1 MSVADEIKSRIDI
14 VDYIQKFVPLKRAG
28 KTWKAPCPFHNE
40 RTPSFVVN
48 PDTQY
53 WRCYGSCAEGGDVIT
68 FAMKR
73 NGWSFGEALQ
83 ELGKLAGVE
92 VEKQSPEQRQNS
104 ERYDMLRGLM
114 HTAAD
119 AYHNSLL
126 DETVEGQPEVFRYT
140 REKRGFNDATITTFK
155 IGYAPP
161 GWTNMLDHLKT
172 LGYSE
177 ADVIEVG
184 LALKNDDT
192 GRVYDRFRNRL
203 MIPIR
208 DERGRVIGFG
218 ARALAAEDNP
228 KYLNSPQ
235 TPLFDKS
242 RTLFGLDTAKTSIRE
257 TEVAVIVEGYM
268 DAIQAHQAGFKNV
281 VAQMGTAMTETQLRL
296 LTRSAKKIILA
307 LDSDAAGQSATR
319 RSLETARTTL
329 QADFGGRLSVD
340 IRVLQI
346 PGAKDPDDLIRETPE
361 RWAELVA
368 NALPVADFVID
379 METSALP
386 ANASLLEREA
396 VARTLLPLLVA
407 SENNLYNRDN
417 VQKLALRLHIAER
430 DLLSWADEQARI
442 EKAKK
447 PRTPPPEKQPYPN
460 PPRKQGGN
468 KDQYA
473 ANLNGNDGEPPDVP
487 ETNYDAIVPPP
498 DEYTGDEP
506 YSPDDLGF
514 IKPVPSPTP
523 AGSYKVAIAQTSV
536 RRVASLEEAT
546 VEVVVLRGLFRQP
559 MAYYM
564 VNRKLRELANEDRT
578 MLDGPLG
585 DCCSDD
591 FTHVDARALMQA
603 FQASLEQDELDP
615 LDYLRLQADISLQP
629 QLDVI
634 LADDIT
640 GMRKRVRE
648 SHTADLERIY
658 SHNRRVLEGADSTD
672 AIVSQALE
680 LRARRVKRERE
691 ELVFLQMDAQA
702 NDDEDAML
710 RYGQLIFLFNKAQ
723 QLLDKNLQ
731 KFKSSVRE

>member
-1 MSVADEIKSRIDI
+1 MSVADEIKARIDI
-14 VDYIQKFVPLKRAG
+14 VDYVQKFVPLKRAG

-48 PDTQY
+48 PDTQS
-53 WRCYGSCAEGGDVIT
+53 WRCFGSCAEGGDVLS

-83 ELGKLAGVE
+83 ELGKLVGVD

-104 ERYDMLRGLM
+104 ERLDKLRGLM
-114 HTAAD
+114 TTAAD
-119 AYHNSLL
+119 AYHNTLL
-126 DETVEGQPEVFRYT
+126 DATVEGQPEVLRYT
-140 REKRGFNDATITTFK
+140 REKRGFSDATITAFK
-155 IGYAPP
+155 IGYAPS
-161 GWTNMLDHLKT
+161 GWTLMLDHLKT
-172 LGYSE
+172 LDYTE
-177 ADVIEVG
+177 AEIIEVG
-184 LALKNDDT
+184 LALKNEQT

-242 RTLFGLDTAKTSIRE
+242 RTLFGLDAAKTSIRE

-307 LDSDAAGQSATR
+307 LDSDAAGQNATR

-346 PGAKDPDDLIRETPE
+346 PGAKDPDDLIRESPE
-361 RWAELVA
+361 RWADLVA

-379 METSALP
+379 METAALP

-396 VARTLLPLLVA
+396 IARTLLPLLMA
-407 SENNLYNRDN
+407 SENNLYKRDN

-430 DLLSWADEQARI
+430 DLLAWADEQTRI

-447 PRTPPPEKQPYPN
+447 PRTPPPADKPSQPHSA
-460 PPRKQGGN
+460 RKQGGHQAPSP
-468 KDQYA
+468 DY
-473 ANLNGNDGEPPDVP
+473 GEPPDVP
-487 ETNYDAIVPPP
+487 ETNYDAMTPP
-498 DEYTGDEP
+498 DGD
-506 YSPDDLGF
+506 YDDTF
-514 IKPVPSPTP
+514 PPIDVDYPKPSPSP
-523 AGSYKVAIAQTSV
+523 VSGGYKVAMAQQPS
-536 RRVASLEEAT
+536 RRVAPLEEAT
-546 VEVVVLRGLFRQP
+546 VEVMVLRGLFRQP

-603 FQASLEQDELDP
+603 FQAALEQDELDP
-615 LDYLRLQADISLQP
+615 LDYLRLQADISLQS

-648 SHTADLERIY
+648 SQTADLERIY

-672 AIVSQALE
+672 AVVIQALE
-680 LRARRVKRERE
+680 LRARRVRRERE

-702 NDDEDAML
+702 NNDEDAMI